1 MNTDIMSE
9 IAFPSSTSKS
19 GEAACPRVLSYLQK
33 NLSTLHPAYFGLVM
47 ASGIVSIDCRVFELK
62 DLSNLLFVANTFIY
76 VLLWFLYLSRSVFF
90 SGSFL
95 ADWYSHKRSFGF
107 FTIIAATN
115 VLGTQT
121 FLTTG
126 NAGVASG
133 LWWLGLLLWLLCTY
147 SIFVFL
153 IVKKDKPGIEEGI
166 NGGWLLS
173 VVATQSICV
182 LGAQLRPLILGD
194 ADFSIL
200 LLLSFWLFGGMLY
213 VWLIALIFYRYLF
226 FKFEA
231 SDLIPPYWINMGAM
245 AITTLA
251 GCELVRAFGT
261 SPFVANLLPF
271 LKGLTLMYWA
281 TATWW
286 IPMLLVLGVW
296 RHGIRRFKFSY
307 DPLYW
312 GLVFPLAMYSVCTY
326 KLSLVLQIPGIQR
339 IAQLFLILGL
349 VAWFL
354 TFLSMAQ
361 RPLYVLILT
370 LRGRRAA
377 NHTYMEDASNGC
389 DG

>member
-1 MNTDIMSE
+1 MSE
-9 IAFPSSTSKS
+9 MAFPSAISKAD
-19 GEAACPRVLSYLQK
+19 ETPRPRALAYLQK
-33 NLSTLHPAYFGLVM
+33 NLSSLHPAYFGLVM
-47 ASGIVSIDCRVFELK
+47 ASGIVSIDCRVFGLKELC
-62 DLSNLLFVANTFIY
+62 NVLFVANSFIY
-76 VLLWFLYLSRSVFF
+76 VLLWILYLTRCVFF
-90 SGSFL
+90 SGSFM
-95 ADWYSHKRSFGF
+95 ADWFSHKRSFGF

-121 FLTTG
+121 LLITG
-126 NAGVASG
+126 NAVVALG
-133 LWWLGLLLWLLCTY
+133 LWWLGLVLWLLCTY

-153 IVKKDKPGIEEGI
+153 IVKKDKPSIEEGI

-182 LGAQLRPLILGD
+182 LGALVKPLIFGD
-194 ADFSIL
+194 ADFSTF

-251 GCELVRAFGT
+251 GCELVRAFGI
-261 SPFVANLLPF
+261 SPFVVGILPF
-271 LKGLTLMYWA
+271 MKGLTLMYWA

-326 KLSLVLQIPGIQR
+326 KLSLVLAIPGIQR
-339 IAQLFLILGL
+339 IAQLFLVLGL

-361 RPLYVLILT
+361 RPLYVLLLT
-370 LRGRRAA
+370 LRGRRAS
-377 NHTYMEDASNGC
+377 NQINMEDVNNGC
-389 DG
+389 DGQ